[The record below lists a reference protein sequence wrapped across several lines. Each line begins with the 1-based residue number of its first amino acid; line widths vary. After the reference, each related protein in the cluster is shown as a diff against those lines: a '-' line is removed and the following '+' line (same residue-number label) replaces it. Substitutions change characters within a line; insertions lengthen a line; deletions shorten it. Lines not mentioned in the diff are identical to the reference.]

1 MSSPTPLILASASPR
16 RRELL
21 AYLGIAFTVLPAEI
35 DESVPETL
43 DDPIA
48 FARRL
53 AETKGRAIASRHP
66 RVAVLAADTIVVVDG
81 KILDK
86 PVDTDAA
93 RNTLQ
98 TLRNRPHEVTTA
110 VALAYDS
117 NVWVDHATTSVFMR
131 DYSDED
137 IASYIASGDP
147 FDKAGSY
154 AIQDRRFRPVDRCE
168 GCYCNVVGLPLVL
181 TQRLLEEASLTVLDL
196 NPPDLPPECH
206 PCPLSSPENTS
217 NPLISW

>member
-48 FARRL
+48 FARHL

>member
-48 FARRL
+48 FARHL

-110 VALAYDS
+110 VALAYEA